1 MCYQFQIS
9 FIGALHVIPCLHRQ
23 DSVTLQGIFGGKL
36 SDWSFF
42 VWREGIF
49 NTTGQF
55 LEGSEVIGQGFEDLQ
70 LGGIF
75 VGEVLT
81 CSCTCWG
88 VVVCGVGS
96 YACISLN

>member
-1 MCYQFQIS
+1 VLPVSNILHKCTTCDTLFAQAGLCYP
-9 FIGALHVIPCLHRQ
+9 ARYL
-23 DSVTLQGIFGGKL
+23 GGKL

-49 NTTGQF
+49 NTSGQS
-55 LEGSEVIGQGFEDLQ
+55 LEGSEVIGQGFEDLL

-75 VGEVLT
+75 VGEVLS

-96 YACISLN
+96 YAFISLN